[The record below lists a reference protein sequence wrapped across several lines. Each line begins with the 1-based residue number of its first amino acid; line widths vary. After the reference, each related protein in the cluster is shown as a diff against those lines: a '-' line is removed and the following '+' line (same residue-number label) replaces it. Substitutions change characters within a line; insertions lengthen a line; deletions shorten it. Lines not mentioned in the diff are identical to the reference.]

1 MKGYK
6 GLALKIVLMA
16 LLCIRF
22 FCLEAYGD
30 EVIPATEFEDEN
42 FYRFV
47 LENFDADGD
56 GVLMQ
61 SEVEAAY
68 RIELNKNNI
77 TNIVSIKGIE
87 YLKNLHEVDIYN
99 NKGITDGSPIGMLN
113 NVEML
118 YMGETGISDISF
130 LANMENLY
138 HLQINNSSQSECLI
152 KDFGSISG
160 LTNLRYLDLYY
171 QSNVKDISFL
181 SELRQLVSLELSHT
195 GIKDISP
202 LMASKDSLTQV
213 LLNENEILDFSYLE
227 QMNNLEDIQIGYNT
241 PRIKELPDLTGLP
254 GLRMLGVSGN
264 ELTEEEIARKTPSY
278 DFILV
283 AEDQYSGENDTK
295 ETSAENNNPGNT
307 EGNTTPGNNTADG
320 RKSFVSVL
328 DGAITAIG
336 IFEEGVWLE
345 GKKIDDISEYGSML
359 DKIHEQIN
367 DIIKTD
373 IYDIAFYREINEN
386 GKTKKEKVQPKGR
399 AEIIIKLDE
408 LIEGKYHV
416 VRQEENGSL
425 TELECFVREGK
436 LHFYSDHF
444 SIFTIII
451 SKLFGDE
458 ETSTIAAAAN
468 NIPEESSQENSQ
480 GDNNEEENKE
490 KENGESTDEEKKDD
504 DTEEKT
510 TEDMEGNI
518 NTKEKNS
525 AGIGKET
532 VMGIAVVAG
541 VLGII
546 MIYEAV
552 RRKKV
557 MELGNLERRG
567 KEQ

>member
-61 SEVEAAY
+61 SEAEAAY

-510 TEDMEGNI
+510 MEDMEGNI

>member
-61 SEVEAAY
+61 SEAEAAY